1 MSQAVLVSVPERA
14 YQVFMTDWRSV
25 GIGFVLQVVFGI
37 IAFAFLGVGTAIAG
51 FLAGLISAYLT
62 NHGARD
68 GAWHSLLSGALG
80 GIIIATI
87 AGIAISLLGFALG
100 SSELGALFGGSVVAI
115 GVVIAFLTA
124 IPSSVGGAIGGYINR
139 K

>member
-37 IAFAFLGVGTAIAG
+37 IAFAFLGVGNVIAG
-51 FLAGLISAYLT
+51 FLAGLVSAYLT
-62 NHGARD
+62 NDGARA

-80 GIIIATI
+80 GIIVAII

-100 SSELGALFGGSVVAI
+100 SSGLGALFGGSVVAI
-115 GVVIAFLTA
+115 GVLIAFLTA
-124 IPSSVGGAIGGYINR
+124 IPSSVGGAIGGNIS
-139 K
+139 

>member
-37 IAFAFLGVGTAIAG
+37 IAFAFLGVGTVIAG
-51 FLAGLISAYLT
+51 FLAGLVSAYLT
-62 NHGARD
+62 NDGARA

-80 GIIIATI
+80 GIIVAII

-100 SSELGALFGGSVVAI
+100 SSGLGALFGGSVVAI
-115 GVVIAFLTA
+115 GVLIAFLTA
-124 IPSSVGGAIGGYINR
+124 IPSSVGGAIGGYIS
-139 K
+139 

>member
-1 MSQAVLVSVPERA
+1 MPERA

-51 FLAGLISAYLT
+51 FLAGLVSAYLT
-62 NHGARD
+62 NHDARD

-87 AGIAISLLGFALG
+87 AGVAISLLGFALG
-100 SSELGALFGGSVVAI
+100 SSELGALFGGSVVTI
-115 GVVIAFLTA
+115 GIVIAFLTA
-124 IPSSVGGAIGGYINR
+124 IPSSVGGAIGGYIN
-139 K
+139 

>member
-1 MSQAVLVSVPERA
+1 
-14 YQVFMTDWRSV
+14 MTDWRSV

-62 NHGARD
+62 NPDARA

-115 GVVIAFLTA
+115 GVVVAFLTA
-124 IPSSVGGAIGGYINR
+124 IPSSVGGAIGGYIN
-139 K
+139 